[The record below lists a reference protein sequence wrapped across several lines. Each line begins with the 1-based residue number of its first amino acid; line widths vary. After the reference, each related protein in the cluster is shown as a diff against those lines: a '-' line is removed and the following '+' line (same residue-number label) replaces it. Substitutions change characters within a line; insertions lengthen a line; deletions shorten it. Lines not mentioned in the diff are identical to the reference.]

1 MHCCENMSLKW
12 EIFYNKIL
20 LANINIK
27 EHIIKLIGV
36 KTVPSPSV
44 KKELKIQKHSYR
56 PLEQTEEQHLH

>member
-1 MHCCENMSLKW
+1 MGNFLQQ
-12 EIFYNKIL
+12 
-20 LANINIK
+20 NIAGQHHPK

-56 PLEQTEEQHLH
+56 PLEQTEEQHMH